1 MSKITAQS
9 DLAEIAA
16 LVSDALERAGISAV
30 LSGGAA
36 VSIYSSAAYLSLDLD
51 FITSA
56 PARGLRSDARGRI
69 QDFGLRCRSRSMA

>member
-56 PARGLRSDARGRI
+56 RPEACVAMRVGGFKTLA
-69 QDFGLRCRSRSMA
+69 